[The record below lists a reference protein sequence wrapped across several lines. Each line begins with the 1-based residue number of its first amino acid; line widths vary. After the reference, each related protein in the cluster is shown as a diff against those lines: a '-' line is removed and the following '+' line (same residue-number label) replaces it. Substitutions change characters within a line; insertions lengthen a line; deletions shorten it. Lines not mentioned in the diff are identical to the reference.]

1 MELTGTIKKNNEAV
15 YGAKVYITD
24 AQNSYVDKDR
34 VARTNPDGKYKLSA
48 PKINENGIEVV
59 DDTKYIAFESNSPI
73 GKGIKKLERGKTEYN
88 FDTENFPKE
97 KELEEFTVNAKKPIP
112 TNTEIKTTSLKPNKY
127 WWILPSIIGLL
138 CAGGITYILIKNT
151 KK

>member
-1 MELTGTIKKNNEAV
+1 MELTGTIKKNNETV

-24 AQNSYVDKDR
+24 AKNSYVDKDR
-34 VARTNPDGKYKLSA
+34 VARTNPDGKYKLPA
-48 PKINENGIEVV
+48 PKITENGVEVV
-59 DDTKYIAFESNSPI
+59 DDTKYIAFESNSPY

-97 KELEEFTVNAKKPIP
+97 KELEEFTITANKPTP
-112 TNTEIKTTSLKPNKY
+112 QPEVKTTPEKSNKY
-127 WWILPSIIGLL
+127 WWVLPSIIALL
-138 CAGGITYILIKNT
+138 CAGGITYILVKNR